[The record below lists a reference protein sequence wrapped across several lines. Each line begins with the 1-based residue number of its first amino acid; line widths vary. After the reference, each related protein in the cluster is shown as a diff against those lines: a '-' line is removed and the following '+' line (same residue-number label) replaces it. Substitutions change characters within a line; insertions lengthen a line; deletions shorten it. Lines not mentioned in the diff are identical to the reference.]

1 MTPNELLMNEVERT
15 FDHPNVRPSD
25 SASIIIVDRRAGV
38 PHVLMGRRSAKH
50 VFYPG
55 AFVFPG
61 GRVDP
66 HDGRAPLAADLVP
79 HARSKLLAQMRGRS
93 SDHRARAIA
102 LAGIREAF
110 EEAGILIGRPG
121 KPPRSAP
128 KDWDQF
134 LAHGLLPDLSSLAF
148 IMRAITPPRRP
159 RRFDNR
165 FFAVEAEA
173 IGLEL
178 PADQRPT
185 DELGELVWLPID
197 EARSLKIPTVTQVAL
212 NELEDRL
219 AAPGGLAADVPVPYY
234 HFVKRRFCCELL

>member
-1 MTPNELLMNEVERT
+1 MTPNEKLINEATRT
-15 FDHPNVRPSD
+15 FEHPNVRPSD
-25 SASIIIVDRRAGV
+25 SASIIIVDRRAGI
-38 PHVLMGRRSAKH
+38 PHVLMGRRSEKH

-66 HDGRAPLAADLVP
+66 RDGHAPLAADLDP
-79 HARSKLLAQMRGRS
+79 ATRDRLLSRMRGRTS
-93 SDHRARAIA
+93 EHRARAIA

-121 KPPRSAP
+121 KPGKAAP
-128 KDWDQF
+128 ADWNLF
-134 LAHGLLPDLSSLAF
+134 LSHGLLPDLSRLAF

-165 FFAVEAEA
+165 FFAVEADA

-178 PADQRPT
+178 PPSQRPT
-185 DELGELVWLPID
+185 DELGELIWLPIE
-197 EARSLKIPTVTQVAL
+197 EAKSLKIPAVTQVAL

-219 AAPGGLAADVPVPYY
+219 AAPGGLAADLPVPYY
-234 HFVKRRFCCELL
+234 RAIRQKFLRELL